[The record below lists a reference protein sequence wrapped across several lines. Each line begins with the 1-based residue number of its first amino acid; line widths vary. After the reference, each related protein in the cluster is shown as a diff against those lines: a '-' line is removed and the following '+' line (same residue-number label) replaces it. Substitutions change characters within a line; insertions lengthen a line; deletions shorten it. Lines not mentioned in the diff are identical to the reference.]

1 METVVWKVFQI
12 ILPIYVC
19 VGLGFLLGRL
29 KVPWDSK
36 SAGWLVLNVGLTCL
50 VVAKLAEAHASASE
64 MLQILWAGFLA
75 IMAFLVISY
84 GIIRSLGLPLR
95 EYWAS
100 FSLSNMSIGM
110 ALGLYAY
117 GEKGLALAL
126 GFTGIM
132 LIFQFTA
139 GLWIPS
145 GRVSIKQLFRTPF
158 LYGLLVGLVLVFTH
172 TSLDKPILDTLNL
185 IGGLTIPLALLILGV
200 SLAGI
205 RLATLN
211 KAVGYAAIHLV
222 MVTAVSVGLTFLLG
236 LKAELG
242 TVFILL
248 CLMPSSTVNL
258 IMAQQVGINT
268 ENVASFIFGT
278 NILIMLSL
286 PIALGVLI
294 H

>member
-1 METVVWKVFQI
+1 METVAWKVVQI
-12 ILPIYVC
+12 VFPIYAC
-19 VGLGFLLGRL
+19 VGLGFCLGRL

-36 SAGWLVLNVGLTCL
+36 TAGWLVLNVGLTCL
-50 VVAKLAEAHASASE
+50 VVAKLAAAHASAGE
-64 MLQILWAGFLA
+64 IMQIIWAGFLA
-75 IMAFLVISY
+75 IVAFLVISY
-84 GIIRSLGLPLR
+84 GILRSLGLPLR

-100 FSLSNMSIGM
+100 FCLSNMSIGM

-117 GEKGLALAL
+117 GEKGLTLAL

-145 GRVSIKQLFRTPF
+145 GRISVKQLFRTPF
-158 LYGLLVGLVLVFTH
+158 LYGLLVGLALTFTN
-172 TSLDKPILDTLNL
+172 TPVPKPILNTLDL
-185 IGGLTIPLALLILGV
+185 IGGLAIPLALLILGV
-200 SLAGI
+200 SLSSINFA
-205 RLATLN
+205 ALN

-222 MVTAVSVGLTFLLG
+222 MVTAVAVGLTYILG

-242 TVFILL
+242 AVFILL

-258 IMAQQVGINT
+258 IMAEQVGIET
-268 ENVASFIFGT
+268 DNVASFIFGT
-278 NILIMLSL
+278 NILIIFSL
-286 PIALGVLI
+286 PIALALLV

>member
-1 METVVWKVFQI
+1 
-12 ILPIYVC
+12 
-19 VGLGFLLGRL
+19 
-29 KVPWDSK
+29 
-36 SAGWLVLNVGLTCL
+36 
-50 VVAKLAEAHASASE
+50 
-64 MLQILWAGFLA
+64 
-75 IMAFLVISY
+75 
-84 GIIRSLGLPLR
+84 
-95 EYWAS
+95 
-100 FSLSNMSIGM
+100 MSIGM

-117 GEKGLALAL
+117 GEKGLTLAL

-145 GRVSIKQLFRTPF
+145 GKVSIRQLVRTPF
-158 LYGLLVGLVLVFTH
+158 LYGLAVGLALAFTH
-172 TSLDKPILDTLNL
+172 TRLPDTVLDTLNL

-205 RLATLN
+205 SLAAFNRAIWL
-211 KAVGYAAIHLV
+211 AAIHLT
-222 MVTAVSVGLTFLLG
+222 MVAGVGISLAFLLD
-236 LKAELG
+236 LKGELG
-242 TVFILL
+242 ALFILL

-258 IMAQQVGINT
+258 IMAQQVGIKT
-268 ENVASFIFGT
+268 DNVASFIFGT

>member
-1 METVVWKVFQI
+1 MEIVVWKVFQI
-12 ILPIYVC
+12 VFPIYVC
-19 VGLGFLLGRL
+19 VGLGFCLGRL
-29 KVPWDSK
+29 EVPWDSK

-50 VVAKLAEAHASASE
+50 VVAKLAEAHATASE
-64 MLQILWAGFLA
+64 ILQIIWAGFLA
-75 IMAFLVISY
+75 IIAFLAISY
-84 GIIRSLGLPLR
+84 CIIRSLGLPLR

-117 GEKGLALAL
+117 GEKGLTLAL

-145 GRVSIKQLFRTPF
+145 GRVSIQQLFRTPF
-158 LYGLLVGLVLVFTH
+158 LYGLLVGLLLAFSHAPVP
-172 TSLDKPILDTLNL
+172 KPILNTLNL
-185 IGGLTIPLALLILGV
+185 IGGLAIPLALLILGV

-205 RLATLN
+205 KLATLN
-211 KAVGYAAIHLV
+211 KAVGYAAVHLV
-222 MVTAVSVGLTFLLG
+222 MVAIVGVALTFLLG
-236 LKAELG
+236 LKAELAA
-242 TVFILL
+242 VFILL

-258 IMAQQVGINT
+258 IMAQQVGIRT
-268 ENVASFIFGT
+268 DNVASFIFGT